1 MTIEIN
7 ELVIQAT
14 VTPGKGAYSTDRLS
28 RLEEKEDDER
38 WVEVISERVM
48 QQLRDIGGWPL

>member
-14 VTPGKGAYSTDRLS
+14 VTPGKEALSTDKLS
-28 RLEEKEDDER
+28 RLEDREEDER
-38 WVEVISERVM
+38 WVELISERVM

>member
-14 VTPGKGAYSTDRLS
+14 VSPGKGAYSTDKLS
-28 RLEEKEDDER
+28 RLEHREDDDR
-38 WVEVISERVM
+38 WVELISERVM